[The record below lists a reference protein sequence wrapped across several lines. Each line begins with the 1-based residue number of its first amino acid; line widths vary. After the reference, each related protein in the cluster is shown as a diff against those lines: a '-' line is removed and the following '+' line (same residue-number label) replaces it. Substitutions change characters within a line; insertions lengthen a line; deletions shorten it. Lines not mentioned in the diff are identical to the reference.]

1 MAAFAHHRATGQ
13 AITAEALASH
23 LNIPPTLAGT
33 LLHHIGGT
41 PPPVTAINGIPM
53 DGSRP

>member
-13 AITAEALASH
+13 AITPEALASH
-23 LNIPPTLAGT
+23 LNIPHTLAGT

-41 PPPVTAINGIPM
+41 PPPVTAINGTPLPG
-53 DGSRP
+53 DRP